1 MLLAVLGLA
10 EAGDLGQ
17 NQIRFDPALLARY
30 MKFFAAEREESD
42 HANPQ
47 YPFFHLKTD
56 GFWHLQP
63 LPGR

>member
-1 MLLAVLGLA
+1 MA
-10 EAGDLGQ
+10 EAGGLVQ

-63 LPGR
+63 LPGRAAVAVV